1 MFKALVG
8 FALFPGRLKT
18 RFLPLEDVESA
29 VEAVDEVVLEVVPDF
44 DRDAFDKV
52 VVVAVLVVIV
62 DPRASPDFFGDVF
75 VGLEPFLLRRDRK
88 TLKLERSEGTPLS
101 PSRLSSTGSSKRTS
115 RFSGGQETV
124 VKPRRD
130 SASSPPIVKLPTVCL
145 FLSNSPTSLL
155 TPVNSLFANP
165 LEEESAS
172 SKHLVDGVT
181 SAAKGSFISDGGM
194 ISSEGEER

>member
-52 VVVAVLVVIV
+52 VVVVVAVLVVIV

-75 VGLEPFLLRRDRK
+75 VGLEPFLLRRDLIKRRK
-88 TLKLERSEGTPLS
+88 
-101 PSRLSSTGSSKRTS
+101 SK
-115 RFSGGQETV
+115 
-124 VKPRRD
+124 
-130 SASSPPIVKLPTVCL
+130 
-145 FLSNSPTSLL
+145 
-155 TPVNSLFANP
+155 
-165 LEEESAS
+165 
-172 SKHLVDGVT
+172 
-181 SAAKGSFISDGGM
+181 
-194 ISSEGEER
+194 